1 MLCYLN
7 LFDTLRSLSCLVSG
21 SQDSI
26 GCFESCLKEQR
37 HKLGH
42 VSHGNE
48 WRPWQLFSSLRH
60 NFPSRIVSQLT
71 PCLPAQ
77 KQCSLQAGKV
87 CGFQICG
94 ILQSNH
100 QTLTPHI
107 SSNSSMSFCSFC
119 TVHVFQIQDNR
130 HRQSW
135 TSESTCVYFC
145 CEFSDQGRGVCC
157 TGRGGS
163 SRNLREP
170 NNPKSLLKS

>member
-21 SQDSI
+21 SKILSDALRVVSKNKDTSWGTYHTVTNGGPDS
-26 GCFESCLKEQR
+26 CSRHSVTTPRHES
-37 HKLGH
+37 
-42 VSHGNE
+42 S
-48 WRPWQLFSSLRH
+48 PSLHRACRRRS
-60 NFPSRIVSQLT
+60 N
-71 PCLPAQ
+71 AA
-77 KQCSLQAGKV
+77 LQAGKV